1 MRVTVKVG
9 LGVGV
14 GVRVKHHVDGA
25 EEGRDAV
32 HEVAHDVG
40 PALERDRLEDEQEG
54 HGHVVEG
61 DQAEVRVARAQRVL
75 RVPVGRQ

>member
-1 MRVTVKVG
+1 MRVGVE
-9 LGVGV
+9 VGV

-25 EEGRDAV
+25 KEGRDAV